1 MTTFVLGVFFGRG
14 KSPLFYPFHSK
25 RVAITA
31 FAARGHPADQQPSG
45 NRALLTIGV
54 LARRCSAPRN
64 TIEAMAIDEPRAE
77 TRSSASL
84 RVLIA
89 GGGTGGH
96 IIPALAVAQDLIMR
110 HQAEVLFVG
119 TPRGMESRLVP
130 AAGFHLRLIEVGPL
144 KNVSLATRIHT
155 MLDIPRSLFVCRA
168 LIREFNPD
176 VVFGVGGYASGPGMA
191 AALMLRVPTMAF
203 EPNAMP
209 GLANRL
215 VGKWVQAAAV
225 NFPAA
230 ATFFRNAE
238 VTGIPVRP
246 DFFKLP
252 PATGE
257 APHLLVFG
265 GSQGARLFNIT
276 LPAIAPD
283 LLASVPGLT
292 ILHQAG
298 VRHVEATEAA
308 YKASGANPA
317 QWRVSG
323 FLDDM
328 PMRFAQA
335 NLVMS
340 RSGASTVAE
349 LAAAG
354 KPAVLVPFA
363 AAADDHQTRN
373 AEEMV
378 KAEAAV
384 MLKESDLADHD
395 KVIDALIQLL
405 GSHERLTAMSA
416 AALTQSHP
424 QAAEDIANRLVSLVR
439 A

>member
-1 MTTFVLGVFFGRG
+1 MGIDAPAAEIQ
-14 KSPLFYPFHSK
+14 SPS
-25 RVAITA
+25 
-31 FAARGHPADQQPSG
+31 
-45 NRALLTIGV
+45 
-54 LARRCSAPRN
+54 
-64 TIEAMAIDEPRAE
+64 
-77 TRSSASL
+77 SL

-96 IIPALAVAQDLIMR
+96 IIPALAVAHELVTR

-130 AAGFHLRLIEVGPL
+130 AAGFNLRMIEVGPL

-155 MLDIPRSLFVCRA
+155 LLDIPNSLFACRR
-168 LIREFNPD
+168 LIREFKPH
-176 VVFGVGGYASGPGMA
+176 VVLGVGGYASGPGMA
-191 AALMLRVPTMAF
+191 AALMLHVPTMAF

-215 VGKWVQAAAV
+215 VGKRVQAAAV

-230 ATFFRNAE
+230 AIYFNNPE

-252 PATGE
+252 PATAE
-257 APHLLVFG
+257 TPHLLVFG
-265 GSQGARLFNIT
+265 GSQGARLFNNT
-276 LPAIAPD
+276 LPAIAPA
-283 LLASVPGLT
+283 LIAAVPGLT

-298 VRHVEATEAA
+298 MRHVEATEAA
-308 YKASGANPA
+308 YKASGADPA
-317 QWRVSG
+317 HWQVSG

-354 KPAVLVPFA
+354 KPALLVPFA

-384 MLKESDLADHD
+384 MLKESDLADHG
-395 KVIDALIQLL
+395 KVTETLIQLL
-405 GSHERLTAMSA
+405 ASPERLAAMSA
-416 AALTQSHP
+416 AALTQAHP
-424 QAAEDIANRLVSLVR
+424 QAAEEIANRLVALAAR
-439 A
+439 PIAH